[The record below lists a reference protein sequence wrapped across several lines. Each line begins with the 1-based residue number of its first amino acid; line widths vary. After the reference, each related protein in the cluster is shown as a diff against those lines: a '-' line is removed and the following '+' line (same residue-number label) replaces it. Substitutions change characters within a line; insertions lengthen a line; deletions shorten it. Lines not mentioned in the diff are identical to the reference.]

1 MGQMTVGIM
10 WGASLPKGVNAYDD
24 EADDGGLFERYTKHA
39 VGEYTERGDWWKRR
53 NANVPSQSEERN
65 VAGFWIA
72 LDGGGDEYGVS
83 EVKDAPLG
91 KTAATYR
98 AALRRAKTRW
108 SRFAKWARTQ
118 GVKLPRARLWLATT
132 EVA

>member
-10 WGASLPKGVNAYDD
+10 WGAPLPKGVKAYDD
-24 EADDGGLFERYTKHA
+24 EADDGGLFERYTEHA
-39 VGEYTERGDWWKRR
+39 VGEYTERGDWWGRR
-53 NANVPSQSEERN
+53 TKEVPAESEERN

-72 LDGGGDEYGVS
+72 LDCGGDEYGVG
-83 EVKDAPLG
+83 EVKDAPLS
-91 KTAATYR
+91 KAPTTYR
-98 AALRRAKTRW
+98 AALRKAKARW
-108 SRFAKWARTQ
+108 SKFAAWARTQ